1 MIAQNMHRRNTMDER
16 SLRNTA
22 ASAADA
28 AADQAANLS
37 DSARAALDTG
47 MRRARRAAES
57 ASDWAADA
65 AGTVS
70 DASVRGYRTAEDMIR
85 IQPVLAVGAAL
96 VLGVVIGALLFS
108 RDD

>member
-1 MIAQNMHRRNTMDER
+1 MDER

-22 ASAADA
+22 AAAADA
-28 AADQAANLS
+28 AADQAGNIA
-37 DSARAALDTG
+37 DAARTALDTG

-57 ASDWAADA
+57 ATDWAADA
-65 AGTVS
+65 AGSVS
-70 DASVRGYRTAEDMIR
+70 DVSVRGYRTAEDMIR

-96 VLGVVIGALLFS
+96 VVGVVIGALLFS

>member
-1 MIAQNMHRRNTMDER
+1 MDER

-22 ASAADA
+22 SSAADD
-28 AADQAANLS
+28 AADQASAMADTARTML
-37 DSARAALDTG
+37 DSAT
-47 MRRARRAAES
+47 RRARRAAES

-65 AGTVS
+65 AGTMS

-85 IQPVLAVGAAL
+85 VQPVLAVGAAL
-96 VLGVVIGALLFS
+96 VVGLVIGALLFS